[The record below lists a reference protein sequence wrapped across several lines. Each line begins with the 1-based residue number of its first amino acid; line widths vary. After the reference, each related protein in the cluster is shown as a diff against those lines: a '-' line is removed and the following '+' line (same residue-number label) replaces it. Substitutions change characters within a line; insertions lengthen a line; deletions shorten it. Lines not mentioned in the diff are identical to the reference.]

1 METTVLMRL
10 IVSISKFDSLE
21 DLISIVKAAGRQLVA
36 AQPKGLFR
44 AHFPIHISTYLCI
57 YLTACIEHTVGN
69 VVRRIL
75 RLIREEWSAAAG
87 KGSPSSTRP
96 ITPELQPKPALE
108 LESTLTSPRSSRSL
122 LSSAIPARLTTLQ
135 NRSSQYSLSG
145 FVLHGRPHREESAVL
160 SPQQEPSKPQTVLQ
174 LPEASTSRKAQSIK
188 PALIDAIQEVVDE
201 LETVYENVA
210 KNSRDHIHS
219 EWVPLPQIRSMLTE
233 NN

>member
-44 AHFPIHISTYLCI
+44 SQFPINTYGYI
-57 YLTACIEHTVGN
+57 YLTAHIEHTVGN

-75 RLIREEWSAAAG
+75 RLIREEWSAAEG

-96 ITPELQPKPALE
+96 ITPELRPRPASE
-108 LESTLTSPRSSRSL
+108 LAPRRTSPQSLRSL
-122 LSSAIPARLTTLQ
+122 LPSAIPGRLTTLQ

-160 SPQQEPSKPQTVLQ
+160 PPQQEPSKPQTVLQ
-174 LPEASTSRKAQSIK
+174 VPEISASRKAQSIK

-219 EWVPLPQIRSMLTE
+219 EWVARPQIQSILTGT
-233 NN
+233 

>member
-1 METTVLMRL
+1 ML
-10 IVSISKFDSLE
+10 I
-21 DLISIVKAAGRQLVA
+21 
-36 AQPKGLFR
+36 
-44 AHFPIHISTYLCI
+44 TI
-57 YLTACIEHTVGN
+57 YIPLTSYIEHTVGN

-87 KGSPSSTRP
+87 KGSPASTRP
-96 ITPELQPKPALE
+96 ITPDLPPRPVAVLAPP
-108 LESTLTSPRSSRSL
+108 STSPQSSPSFL
-122 LSSAIPARLTTLQ
+122 PSAIPSRLKALQ

-160 SPQQEPSKPQTVLQ
+160 VPQQEPTKAQTFLH
-174 LPEASTSRKAQSIK
+174 LPEVGASRKAQSIK

-219 EWVPLPQIRSMLTE
+219 EWVSLPRVRFVLTGI
-233 NN
+233 

>member
-1 METTVLMRL
+1 ML
-10 IVSISKFDSLE
+10 IIIYIS
-21 DLISIVKAAGRQLVA
+21 
-36 AQPKGLFR
+36 
-44 AHFPIHISTYLCI
+44 
-57 YLTACIEHTVGN
+57 LTGYIEHTVGN

-96 ITPELQPKPALE
+96 ITPVLPPKPLPE
-108 LESTLTSPRSSRSL
+108 LAPSSTSPQSSHSSL
-122 LSSAIPARLTTLQ
+122 PSAIPSRLKALQ

-145 FVLHGRPHREESAVL
+145 FVLHGRPHREDSVVL
-160 SPQQEPSKPQTVLQ
+160 PPHQEPTKTQALLQ
-174 LPEASTSRKAQSIK
+174 LPEVGASRKAQSIK

-219 EWVPLPQIRSMLTE
+219 EWVSLPRVRSVLTGI
-233 NN
+233 

>member
-10 IVSISKFDSLE
+10 IVSAAKFDSLE

-36 AQPKGLFR
+36 AQPKGLLG
-44 AHFPIHISTYLCI
+44 AYYYLHLS
-57 YLTACIEHTVGN
+57 LTSCIEHTVGN

-96 ITPELQPKPALE
+96 ITPELPPKSVATPAPPPI
-108 LESTLTSPRSSRSL
+108 SPDSSRSFL
-122 LSSAIPARLTTLQ
+122 PSAIPSRLRTLQ

-160 SPQQEPSKPQTVLQ
+160 SPQQEPTKTQTLLQ
-174 LPEASTSRKAQSIK
+174 LPEVGTSRKAQSIK

-219 EWVPLPQIRSMLTE
+219 E
-233 NN
+233 

>member
-1 METTVLMRL
+1 MYILTTR
-10 IVSISKFDSLE
+10 
-21 DLISIVKAAGRQLVA
+21 
-36 AQPKGLFR
+36 
-44 AHFPIHISTYLCI
+44 
-57 YLTACIEHTVGN
+57 IEHTVGN

-87 KGSPSSTRP
+87 RGSPSSTRP
-96 ITPELQPKPALE
+96 ITPELQPKPAPE
-108 LESTLTSPRSSRSL
+108 LGPISTRSSRSL
-122 LSSAIPARLTTLQ
+122 LPPTIPPRLTTLQ

-160 SPQQEPSKPQTVLQ
+160 SPQQEPSKPQTALQ
-174 LPEASTSRKAQSIK
+174 LPETGAKSKAQSIK

-219 EWVPLPQIRSMLTE
+219 EWVALPGPRSILTKFTSE
-233 NN
+233 IILTIGMSKTVEAFLKQANSDRKFTAIVAETGPRQVTARTTKEVF

>member
-44 AHFPIHISTYLCI
+44 VHYLMRFYI
-57 YLTACIEHTVGN
+57 PLTSRIEHTVGN

-87 KGSPSSTRP
+87 KGSPPSTRA
-96 ITPELQPKPALE
+96 ITPELQSKSPLE
-108 LESTLTSPRSSRSL
+108 LVPTTTPTPTSRSPL
-122 LSSAIPARLTTLQ
+122 PSAIPSRLKSLQ

-145 FVLHGRPHREESAVL
+145 FVLHGRPHREGSTIPP
-160 SPQQEPSKPQTVLQ
+160 PQQGPTKPQTVFL
-174 LPEASTSRKAQSIK
+174 LPEAGTSRKAQSIK
-188 PALIDAIQEVVDE
+188 PVLIDAIQEVVDE

-219 EWVPLPQIRSMLTE
+219 EWVTLPLI
-233 NN
+233 